1 MPGNIG
7 EMRLI
12 RILISVGKGTGLD
25 MVDVNQVMYNM
36 IKKSNSVETSSV
48 NEIEE
53 IVDTGL
59 DKTDENIQKMAMDY
73 LTEKG
78 YAKSPQNMDQ
88 AKQHIM
94 ESSAGSDTVRVRVRR
109 RMEEDLLADM
119 DEGDMTKLLATCLLD
134 NMIKINSKMDV
145 LAVQRYEYAVEVLD
159 DIALDSEKPSGSL
172 IEFVSFQTLLNKY
185 AAAGF
190 KVIGFT
196 TREVGNHG
204 KLMMSGFNS
213 TQKQT
218 VVIFERRVMN

>member
-1 MPGNIG
+1 
-7 EMRLI
+7 
-12 RILISVGKGTGLD
+12 

-119 DEGDMTKLLATCLLD
+119 DEGDMTKLLAT
-134 NMIKINSKMDV
+134 INSKMDV

-213 TQKQT
+213 TL
-218 VVIFERRVMN
+218 

>member
-1 MPGNIG
+1 MPETAPRTMSASFLKLYPRYMQLNAYKAA
-7 EMRLI
+7 EPWYFF
-12 RILISVGKGTGLD
+12 GTI
-25 MVDVNQVMYNM
+25 Q
-36 IKKSNSVETSSV
+36 
-48 NEIEE
+48 EIEE

-78 YAKSPQNMDQ
+78 YAKSTQNMDQ

-109 RMEEDLLADM
+109 RMDM

-218 VVIFERRVMN
+218 VIIFERRVMN